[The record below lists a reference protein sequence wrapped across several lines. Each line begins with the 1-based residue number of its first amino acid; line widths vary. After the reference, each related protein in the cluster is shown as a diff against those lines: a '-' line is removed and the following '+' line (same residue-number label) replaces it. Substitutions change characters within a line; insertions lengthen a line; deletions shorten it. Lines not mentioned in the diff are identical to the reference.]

1 MNDINNV
8 KKEIENILECLI
20 KSGMS
25 VQQQYPIIKE
35 YGDNVK
41 SLEWNNITNLSV
53 CLKNIDYSSIYN
65 EINKNRDYT
74 LKLVDGNI
82 IQLLYTYKNDILY
95 SHRLAMF
102 PSPDLETFQNEP
114 EIYEQD
120 EIYADIISKKI
131 VSFPLRFD
139 YCVDDIESTHT
150 HPHSH
155 VSLGEYKNCRIPAYG
170 PISPIAFMNFVL
182 ENFYNTYFLQ
192 IYNHYN
198 IKNKCQNI
206 FTINDDEKRKIH
218 FNLMYHD

>member
-35 YGDNVK
+35 YGDDIK
-41 SLEWNNITNLSV
+41 RLEWNNITNLSV

-74 LKLVDGNI
+74 FKLVDGNI
-82 IQLLYTYKNDILY
+82 IQLLYTFKNGKLY

-102 PSPDLETFQNEP
+102 PSPDLEAFQNEP

-120 EIYADIISKKI
+120 EIYADILSKKI

-139 YCVDDIESTHT
+139 YCVDDIESTHN

-170 PISPIAFMNFVL
+170 PVSPQVFMNFVL

-192 IYNHYN
+192 IYSNYN
-198 IKNKCQNI
+198 IKNRCNHT
-206 FTINDDEKRKIH
+206 FTIKDDEKKKIH
-218 FNLMYHD
+218 FSIV